1 MVGDCNASPATREL
15 RCGGVRLGN
24 VPPLGEVGRLGPAGT
39 NTPPCPHSQRA
50 ERPQGALPSAAILV
64 PPTAACSQ
72 KLKDGKARRGS
83 RCGRHEP
90 QPCAAI
96 QRPATLGRHASAR
109 PEPGS
114 DFCPSSCRP
123 RGHAHWRA
131 QVPRPVEPSRDPDW
145 LDKVLKSQW
154 SSRLLLATPL
164 LRRGR
169 ATAPERRCALQAP
182 RPLRARCSLRPLPP
196 VTCAAR
202 MWLGADVGSRCGPG
216 PAHPRGRSAHTE
228 PRRAR
233 RLSRLPQCTV
243 ELRPQL
249 AGVVPNVAAARRL

>member
-1 MVGDCNASPATREL
+1 MPSPALSSSCHPLLLAHKSSSMERP
-15 RCGGVRLGN
+15 GGVPAAGGTSPSPAPLYSGPPPSDVMRLRAPRPAPISA
-24 VPPLGEVGRLGPAGT
+24 PPLSGPGGT
-39 NTPPCPHSQRA
+39 
-50 ERPQGALPSAAILV
+50 
-64 PPTAACSQ
+64 PT
-72 KLKDGKARRGS
+72 GARRS
-83 RCGRHEP
+83 
-90 QPCAAI
+90 
-96 QRPATLGRHASAR
+96 
-109 PEPGS
+109 
-114 DFCPSSCRP
+114 
-123 RGHAHWRA
+123 
-131 QVPRPVEPSRDPDW
+131 PRPVEPSRDPDW
-145 LDKVLKSQW
+145 LDKILKSQW
-154 SSRLLLATPL
+154 SLRLLLATPH

-182 RPLRARCSLRPLPP
+182 RPLRARCSLRPLPL

-249 AGVVPNVAAARRL
+249 AGVVPNVSASRRP